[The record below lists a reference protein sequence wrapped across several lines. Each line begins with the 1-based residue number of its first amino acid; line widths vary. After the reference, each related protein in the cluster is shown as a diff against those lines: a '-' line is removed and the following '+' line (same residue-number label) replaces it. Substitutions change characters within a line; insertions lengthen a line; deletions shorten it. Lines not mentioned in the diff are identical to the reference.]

1 MSTTIKQNIK
11 QHGLFTLAVA
21 GVVTF
26 SAWLGGDF
34 TFAKEPDA
42 VDKAIEMTGYKDCEV
57 DCDVPELVVEDIEA
71 KERKE
76 IAIAHKQAVLERKAE
91 EERQRKIAEQKR
103 IEEQKRQEEMQ
114 RQAAE
119 KKKQEELNKQKEQQ
133 KNKQQAQTK
142 NNQNNS
148 NNSSVPNASRTMTM
162 QVTAYTADPA
172 ENGGWNGTASGTPL
186 VRGTCAV
193 DPRVIPLGTKMY
205 VEGYGNCTALDTGGA
220 IKGSRVDILV
230 DSKGEAR
237 NWGRRTVKVHILN

>member
-42 VDKAIEMTGYKDCEV
+42 VDKAIEMTGYKGCEV

-103 IEEQKRQEEMQ
+103 IEEQKRQEELQ

-119 KKKQEELNKQKEQQ
+119 KKKQEELERQKKQKEQQ
-133 KNKQQAQTK
+133 KN
-142 NNQNNS
+142 NQNTTNNS
-148 NNSSVPNASRTMTM
+148 NISNVSRTMTM

>member
-34 TFAKEPDA
+34 AFAKEPDA
-42 VDKAIEMTGYKDCEV
+42 VDKAIEMTGYKGCTEN
-57 DCDVPELVVEDIEA
+57 CDVPVLDIEKVQA
-71 KERKE
+71 DENKE

-103 IEEQKRQEEMQ
+103 IEERKQQEELQ

-119 KKKQEELNKQKEQQ
+119 KKKQEELEKQK
-133 KNKQQAQTK
+133 KQQEQKKQQNQT
-142 NNQNNS
+142 
-148 NNSSVPNASRTMTM
+148 NNSSAPSGVGRTMTM